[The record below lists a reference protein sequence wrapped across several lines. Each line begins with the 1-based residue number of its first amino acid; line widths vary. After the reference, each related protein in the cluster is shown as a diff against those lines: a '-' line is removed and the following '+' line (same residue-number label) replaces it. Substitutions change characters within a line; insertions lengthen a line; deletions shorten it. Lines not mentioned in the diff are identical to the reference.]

1 MVSGLYFPSM
11 VPSSFLFRLP
21 SLLAYLLLAWLG
33 FSSVAAAETP
43 APPPG
48 EAARTVLALLRHQA
62 DACHQIAEDV
72 GGRWSRI
79 QGSEESRE
87 ERIRDWI
94 VERKTAEMASAR
106 KAGDL
111 AEELLGSVRSEASAE
126 AVGALQRLAR
136 HARQLCDRT
145 AHPVAPLSRFRDEI
159 VELVH
164 QVERVNRE
172 LGRLVLADEEA
183 LEAALEPY
191 LGAIHGAGVQ
201 AEGEYRDFVES
212 ERPEETGPTMKERMQ
227 QWHRTVYLP
236 AVIPAKRALGAY
248 LKAQSERGGRV
259 GAACRDLTTALLPVI
274 RNHREIFGS
283 APDPDVPEHLHRAY
297 VSMQRMA
304 IACSRGRVREAQEE
318 MEDVQLRLRAAAGF
332 LSPYGLTP

>member
-1 MVSGLYFPSM
+1 M
-11 VPSSFLFRLP
+11 VPSLLPGLASFAAAGVL
-21 SLLAYLLLAWLG
+21 SLAWLCLP
-33 FSSVAAAETP
+33 SAASAEATTT
-43 APPPG
+43 PPG
-48 EAARTVLALLRHQA
+48 DAPRAVLALLRHQA
-62 DACHQIAEDV
+62 EACHQIAEDV
-72 GGRWSRI
+72 GGRWSRM

-94 VERKTAEMASAR
+94 VERKTSEMASAR

-111 AEELLGSVRSEASAE
+111 AEELLGSVHAEASAE
-126 AVGALQRLAR
+126 TVSALRRLAR
-136 HARQLCDRT
+136 HASQLCDR
-145 AHPVAPLSRFRDEI
+145 AALPVAPLSSFRDGI
-159 VELVH
+159 VELVR
-164 QVERVNRE
+164 QVERVERE

-183 LEAALEPY
+183 LDAVLEPY

-212 ERPEETGPTMKERMQ
+212 ERPADSGPTLKDRMHE
-227 QWHRTVYLP
+227 WHRSVYLP
-236 AVIPAKRALGAY
+236 AVIPAKRALAAY
-248 LKAQSERGGRV
+248 LKAESERGGRV
-259 GAACRDLTTALLPVI
+259 GAACRDLTTAVLPVI

-283 APDPDVPEHLHRAY
+283 APDSEVHQHLHRAY

-318 MEDVQLRLRAAAGF
+318 MKNVRLRLRAAAAF